1 MPVLSTVAPQIKT
14 TINKRIPTL
23 THVPYSTP
31 PCPLSLRRFLLTATS
46 LLCLLLTTDAALALD
61 GVVLDSGSKKPI
73 PGAMV
78 TVNETVSQTDE
89 QGRYH
94 FDSPADLSTLDG
106 KQVLARAIGYGR
118 AASRLTA
125 GSTTVADILLAPQQ
139 VNGLYLSF
147 YGIGSKELRHKA
159 LDLIEQT
166 KLNALVID
174 IKSDKGMI
182 PYPSNIALAQEI
194 GARTVTTVRDMPAQL
209 QELKAKGIYL
219 IARIVVFKDDPLAK
233 ARPELAVKKADG
245 RLFRDREGLAWV
257 DPSMPEVWQ
266 YNIDIAAE
274 AAAMG
279 FDEIQFDYVR
289 FPDTVD
295 LKFAVENKEANR
307 VAAITGFLGLAHE
320 RLKSY
325 NVFLSAD
332 IFGYV
337 VWNENDT
344 FIGQTLAGVAAN
356 VDYLCPMLYPSGF
369 MFGIPNYR
377 NPVAHSYEI
386 VNHTLTEAIKRSKIS
401 PLRYRPWLQAFK
413 DYAFDKRKFEAAEV
427 SSQIKAAEDAGSS
440 GWLLWNPRNAY
451 TAAGIPLDQKSSRLV
466 KDSASPNAATSY
478 AETAPVAK

>member
-1 MPVLSTVAPQIKT
+1 MTHTPLSTRPS
-14 TINKRIPTL
+14 RPTL
-23 THVPYSTP
+23 
-31 PCPLSLRRFLLTATS
+31 RQLLATASS
-46 LLCLLLTTDAALALD
+46 LLCLLLTTDSALALD
-61 GVVLDSGSKKPI
+61 GLILDSATKKPL

-78 TVNETVSQTDE
+78 TFKDTVIKTDE

-94 FDSPADLSTLDG
+94 FDTAADTSSLAG
-106 KQVLARAIGYGR
+106 KQVLARAIGHGR
-118 AASRLTA
+118 AAANLTA
-125 GSTTVADILLAPQQ
+125 DSATVADILLAPQQ

-159 LDLIEQT
+159 LDLIDRT
-166 KLNALVID
+166 KLNALVVD

-182 PYPSNIALAQEI
+182 PYPSNIVLAQEI

-209 QELKAKGIYL
+209 KELKAKGIYM
-219 IARIVVFKDDPLAK
+219 IARIVTFKDDPLAK
-233 ARPELAVKKADG
+233 ARPELAVKKTDG
-245 RLFRDREGLAWV
+245 SLFRDREGLSWV
-257 DPSMPEVWQ
+257 DPSIPEVWQ

-289 FPDTVD
+289 FPDTVG

-325 NVFLSAD
+325 NVFIGAD

-337 VWNENDT
+337 AWNENDT
-344 FIGQTLAGVAAN
+344 FIGQTLDGVAAN

-401 PLRYRPWLQAFK
+401 PQRYRPWLQAFK

-427 SSQIKAAEDAGSS
+427 SSQIKASEDAGAS

-451 TAAGIPLDQKSSRLV
+451 TDAGIPLDKASSRV
-466 KDSASPNAATSY
+466 TKQTATAPGTY
-478 AETAPVAK
+478 AESTAVAK